1 MLILTEHSLECR
13 FKSCKYNLQDHC
25 GLNVK
30 VQDFV
35 MRQKCL
41 PSDDWYITGSFV
53 LDRILSKTT
62 ANDIDL
68 VARQG
73 EMPAQLPDEVINS
86 PLRIETLQ
94 VTAEEEA
101 AYQCYNIN
109 LPRITAHGLIHGE
122 IGNSIS
128 RERLI
133 SVLPRRK
140 KLEMLSICIAIK
152 AMVKYDMKPDERT
165 VSLWVKSI
173 LSPPKLKRIFAF
185 MFWTLPIESVDWD
198 YVRAGYLID
207 KIGLAYKNSTES
219 QREQYLE
226 KLKQVLAAMPLE
238 EDVAYSSLMNWLDAV
253 IRGDGEKKSE
263 IEKFVHDRGFK
274 LRRN

>member
-1 MLILTEHSLECR
+1 MLIPTEHSPECP

-30 VQDFV
+30 IEDFV

-41 PSDDWYITGSFV
+41 PSDNWYITGSFV
-53 LDRILSKTT
+53 LDRIFGKTT

-68 VARQG
+68 VAPQG
-73 EMPAQLPDEVINS
+73 EMPAQLPDEVLNS
-86 PLRIETLQ
+86 PLRIEMLWITP
-94 VTAEEEA
+94 EEGVS
-101 AYQCYNIN
+101 YQCYNIN
-109 LPRITAHGLIHGE
+109 LPRITAHGLMHEEVGD
-122 IGNSIS
+122 SIR
-128 RERLI
+128 REQLI

-152 AMVKYDMKPDERT
+152 AMVKYGMKPDERT

-173 LSPPKLKRIFAF
+173 LSPPKLKKIFAF

-198 YVRAGYLID
+198 YVRAEYLINR
-207 KIGLAYKNSTES
+207 IGLAYKSSTES

-226 KLKQVLAAMPLE
+226 KLKQVLAAMPLDD
-238 EDVAYSSLMNWLDAV
+238 DVAYRCLMNWLDAV
-253 IRGDGEKKSE
+253 IQGDNEKKKE

-274 LRRN
+274 LRRY